1 MPRVHRRRLGALDRL
16 RERLDHAGPDS
27 ELYAAIARQVT
38 EQRITRDLS
47 QRELAELCGTTQ
59 SAIARFEAAER
70 PPRLDTLLRVAR
82 ALDCELEVR
91 LRPRT
96 RTRRRGD
103 GDDAG

>member
-1 MPRVHRRRLGALDRL
+1 MARIRRLRQ
-16 RERLDHAGPDS
+16 RLDHAGPDH
-27 ELYAAIARQVT
+27 EAYAAIAAQVT
-38 EQRITRDLS
+38 DQRLSRRLS

-70 PPRLDTLLRVAR
+70 PPRVDTLLRIAR

-96 RTRRRGD
+96 RTRRGA
-103 GDDAG
+103 DDRTS

>member
-1 MPRVHRRRLGALDRL
+1 VARVRRRRLGPLERL
-16 RERLDHAGPDS
+16 RERLDYAGPDS
-27 ELYAAIARQVT
+27 EVYAAIARQVT
-38 EQRITRDLS
+38 EQRLARDLS

-59 SAIARFEAAER
+59 SAIARFEAGER

-96 RTRRRGD
+96 RARRRGD